1 MLKKWDGKSKE
12 IKMLTAIFSLIIT
25 LGTQFDITNQINI
38 DIWLDRDDYTFYP
51 GDRLKI
57 FFKTDTDCYVA
68 VYDIDVG
75 GRENLLF
82 PPQGEN
88 GHVKKERIYEL
99 PPPDADFDYEITGPE
114 GIERIIILA
123 SKNKL
128 PVLSDTL
135 EVFKKEIEL
144 SIEEPEPAKLRII
157 STPPKCKIYIKE
169 VMSGKRVYIGK
180 TPRTIVLKPGEYIVE
195 IKKFGYQTI
204 KRRILL
210 EPDEKRRVYVRLLPW

>member
-1 MLKKWDGKSKE
+1 MLST
-12 IKMLTAIFSLIIT
+12 ILLLFIALN
-25 LGTQFDITNQINI
+25 TQFDTTAQVNI
-38 DIWLDRDDYTFYP
+38 SIWLDRDDYTFYP

-82 PPQGEN
+82 PLSGESSYIKRES
-88 GHVKKERIYEL
+88 VYEL
-99 PPPDADFDYEITGPE
+99 PPPDADFDYEITGSE
-114 GIERIIILA
+114 GVERIIILA
-123 SKNKL
+123 STKKL
-128 PVLSDTL
+128 PTLNDTDI
-135 EVFKKEIEL
+135 VAKKEITL

-157 STPPKCKIYIKE
+157 STPSKSKIYIKE
-169 VMSGKRVYIGK
+169 IISGKRVYVGK
-180 TPRTIVLKPGEYIVE
+180 TPRTIVLKPGEYVVE

-210 EPDEKRRVYVRLLPW
+210 EPDERRRVYVHLLPW